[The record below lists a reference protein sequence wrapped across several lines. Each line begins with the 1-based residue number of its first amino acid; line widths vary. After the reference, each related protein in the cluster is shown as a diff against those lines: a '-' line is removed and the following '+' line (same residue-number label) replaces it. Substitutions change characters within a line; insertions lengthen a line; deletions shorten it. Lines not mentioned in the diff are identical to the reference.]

1 VLLCRILFSNQAL
14 QKIKNWFHN
23 HRHHG
28 QDSDEEAPKYK
39 KVWKLRTVVAHM
51 EKTKVEALARQLSGA
66 APGDPKYLGQY
77 PKALS
82 EVIEGLSEEKEEE
95 YRDLA
100 DLWNRVGASESA
112 KQK

>member
-1 VLLCRILFSNQAL
+1 
-14 QKIKNWFHN
+14 
-23 HRHHG
+23 
-28 QDSDEEAPKYK
+28 
-39 KVWKLRTVVAHM
+39 M
-51 EKTKVEALARQLSGA
+51 EKTKVEVLARQLSDA
-66 APGDPKYLGQY
+66 APGDPKYLGHY

-82 EVIEGLSEEKEEE
+82 EVIEELSEEKQEE